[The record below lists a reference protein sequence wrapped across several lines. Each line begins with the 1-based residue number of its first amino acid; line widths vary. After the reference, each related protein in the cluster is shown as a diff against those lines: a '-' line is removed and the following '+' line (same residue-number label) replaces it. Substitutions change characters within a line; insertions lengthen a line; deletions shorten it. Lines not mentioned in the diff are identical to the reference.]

1 MNEVMQEQGYTA
13 AECSSEECAAEVGAM
28 LGVEGADPAKDTGE
42 HRELLPQ
49 LKELHNLYRTLRKAR
64 DQRGAIDFETVE
76 TRVVFDDER
85 VQRVRFLRRELV
97 QRAVLVEKNR
107 KSRRG
112 DAKVEK
118 WSARRRFECSLDE
131 RDVDEGLRESGED
144 EGWNEE
150 DFEGTRF
157 HNNAGRIF
165 YDSIETR
172 VAQKIGGISHGFSG
186 DRERVS
192 RYKL

>member
-1 MNEVMQEQGYTA
+1 M
-13 AECSSEECAAEVGAM
+13 CIR
-28 LGVEGADPAKDTGE
+28 D
-42 HRELLPQ
+42 RERGFRRR
-49 LKELHNLYRTLRKAR
+49 ETNRRTRVCVSRHSRTLRVRRCGSAR
-64 DQRGAIDFETVE
+64 RRRRWSHEEYRGLL
-76 TRVVFDDER
+76 RKVFDDQR
-85 VQRVRFLRRELV
+85 VQRVRLLRRELV

-131 RDVDEGLRESGED
+131 RDVDELIRESGAD

>member
-1 MNEVMQEQGYTA
+1 
-13 AECSSEECAAEVGAM
+13 
-28 LGVEGADPAKDTGE
+28 
-42 HRELLPQ
+42 
-49 LKELHNLYRTLRKAR
+49 
-64 DQRGAIDFETVE
+64 
-76 TRVVFDDER
+76 
-85 VQRVRFLRRELV
+85 
-97 QRAVLVEKNR
+97 VLVEKNR

-157 HNNAGRIF
+157 HNNAGRSV

>member
-1 MNEVMQEQGYTA
+1 M
-13 AECSSEECAAEVGAM
+13 SRHS
-28 LGVEGADPAKDTGE
+28 
-42 HRELLPQ
+42 
-49 LKELHNLYRTLRKAR
+49 RTLRVRRCGSAR
-64 DQRGAIDFETVE
+64 RRRRWSHEEHRGLL
-76 TRVVFDDER
+76 RKVFDDER
-85 VQRVRFLRRELV
+85 VQRVRLLRRELV

-112 DAKVEK
+112 DTKVEK